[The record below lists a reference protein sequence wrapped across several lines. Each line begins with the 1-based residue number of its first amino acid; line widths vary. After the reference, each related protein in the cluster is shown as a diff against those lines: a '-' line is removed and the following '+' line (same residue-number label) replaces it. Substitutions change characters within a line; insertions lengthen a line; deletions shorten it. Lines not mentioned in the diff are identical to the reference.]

1 MKHTKKL
8 LSLVLCFA
16 LMLSCYVG
24 IPAASASAAVTPNT
38 KYSSDEVILHCWNWP
53 ISTIK
58 AKLQD
63 IADAGYTAVQTSP
76 INALVGY
83 GNTVDNWYQFYQPI
97 NYTIGNKI
105 CTEAE
110 FKSFCDDAHDLRL
123 KVIVDVVLN
132 HTTNQTDMVDS
143 DLTDYHGNG
152 NIDNWDDRKQQTQR
166 DITNMPDLNT
176 SNTTI
181 QTKARAM
188 LEQMLVDGA
197 DGFRF
202 DAAKHIEL
210 PEGEEISGCPTSNYW
225 PNVLNNLG
233 DKFSYGEV
241 LAGQNCPL
249 YNYSKYM
256 NVTGSAYSD
265 TIRRN
270 ITNNVLNVNDGL
282 SDYQAGLGGNNL
294 VCWVE
299 SHDTYRGDA
308 QTYKMPEEQV
318 KLAWAAITA
327 QNLNTLFLARPYGA
341 TTSNWKGSDDTT
353 LGGDGFYFDP
363 EIAEVNKFHN
373 AAKGQGVN
381 VYNVNGDTTLF
392 AVSRGSTGVC
402 LINTSESAKSVSV
415 GTSLPNGSYTTACGS
430 TFTVS
435 NGTLSGSIPA
445 KSVASVFDGASASE
459 RSYYVVG
466 GFNGWNNST
475 AMTANGANVSWT
487 TTLAAD
493 SYEFKIKD
501 SSNNWYG
508 NEGTINDTASGW
520 DMSTTAG
527 NCTLKATGGKYT
539 FTFNTSTKKLSVTK
553 EQGETET
560 GSETVTST
568 ETETVTETTVVE
580 GKKAT
585 LSADEYTKGDEDWYA
600 YTWDGNGNDRWI
612 KGANGG
618 TFTGLYN
625 KVIFARVEKDKEAAW
640 ANVWNQTEDLDTVD
654 GGTFTVTG
662 WNNGNNKLDGSWTEI
677 PTETVTETE
686 TETVTETETNIVVFE
701 KSMRVDTTRITG
713 DNIGS
718 HWAAWTWNDGEQGE
732 WRQIEKFGYVATHN
746 NVLFVNYDTDTPDW
760 GTIAAQT
767 TDFTVQDGKLLTLLN
782 EKDSQGRYLGDWEQ
796 EPTVTETVTETET
809 ETETET
815 TVVEGKS
822 ATLSA
827 DEYTKGDEDWYAY
840 TWDGNGND
848 RWIKGVNGGTFTGL
862 YDNVIFARVE
872 KDKEAAWAN
881 VWNQTEDQTTV
892 DGGTF
897 TITSWDGGQNSKM
910 TGTWSTPSNV
920 KGDADGNGTVNI
932 NDVTYAQRILLGYY
946 PLTDEKLALLD
957 VNKDGKF
964 TIRDVTLIQMYVAHM
979 IDSLD

>member
-110 FKSFCDDAHDLRL
+110 FKSFCDDAHDLEL

-132 HTTNQTDMVDS
+132 HTTNQTYMVDS

-166 DITNMPDLNT
+166 NITNMPDLNT

-181 QTKARAM
+181 QTKARTM
-188 LEQMLVDGA
+188 LEQMLSDGA

-210 PEGEEISGCPTSNYW
+210 PEGEEISGCPTSDYW

-265 TIRRN
+265 TVRRN

-402 LINTSESAKSVSV
+402 LIN
-415 GTSLPNGSYTTACGS
+415 ACGS

-568 ETETVTETTVVE
+568 ETETGTATETSTETTTDKPDEKTYYLFGWINGADYACETDESNMGDYKFVD
-580 GKKAT
+580 GQLKAT
-585 LSADEYTKGDEDWYA
+585 FTEVSYVGVKEEANANWYMTNGWQGEVNSATLYNTSTLGD
-600 YTWDGNGNDRWI
+600 
-612 KGANGG
+612 KANKLMVPADVEV
-618 TFTGLYN
+618 TFTL
-625 KVIFARVEKDKEAAW
+625 V
-640 ANVWNQTEDLDTVD
+640 
-654 GGTFTVTG
+654 
-662 WNNGNNKLDGSWTEI
+662 NNGDDTLTLSYTTAEG
-677 PTETVTETE
+677 PTETVTETDTTKP
-686 TETVTETETNIVVFE
+686 TETVTDKPIVTDTYILGDANLDGMVSIKDATYIQQFLVNLVVFDANNN
-701 KSMRVDTTRITG
+701 RNADVDGSGIISVKDANFIQRYLAAIAT
-713 DNIGS
+713 DYKIG
-718 HWAAWTWNDGEQGE
+718 
-732 WRQIEKFGYVATHN
+732 EKF
-746 NVLFVNYDTDTPDW
+746 
-760 GTIAAQT
+760 
-767 TDFTVQDGKLLTLLN
+767 
-782 EKDSQGRYLGDWEQ
+782 E
-796 EPTVTETVTETET
+796 
-809 ETETET
+809 
-815 TVVEGKS
+815 
-822 ATLSA
+822 
-827 DEYTKGDEDWYAY
+827 
-840 TWDGNGND
+840 
-848 RWIKGVNGGTFTGL
+848 
-862 YDNVIFARVE
+862 
-872 KDKEAAWAN
+872 
-881 VWNQTEDQTTV
+881 
-892 DGGTF
+892 
-897 TITSWDGGQNSKM
+897 
-910 TGTWSTPSNV
+910 V
-920 KGDADGNGTVNI
+920 K
-932 NDVTYAQRILLGYY
+932 
-946 PLTDEKLALLD
+946 K
-957 VNKDGKF
+957 
-964 TIRDVTLIQMYVAHM
+964 
-979 IDSLD
+979 